1 MITLKESILSSTKTG
16 KQGLIEKWI
25 NDFLLKSNDIWT
37 FELYNKDN
45 HTYILFRGKEK
56 FCNFTN
62 KEVYISGEALKNMPK
77 EINGFYQIKVKSGIE
92 NLIPCKIIF
101 YEIKNTEIDLSFLS
115 YTKNDIKNAYEPL
128 LTFRSCDNIKITGK
142 PTIEGPYRILI
153 DFCENVIL
161 DSIKSKNLVLNV
173 CYTTAKEILNC
184 DFKTLNMD
192 SKISKFITVFN
203 DYQDIFSSKVYFT
216 DEFDKWINNINKNNK
231 IKQINIDNTKHG
243 ASCKITTETSNG
255 KTINYII
262 DKNLKKE
269 LEKQKI
275 FR

>member
-1 MITLKESILSSTKTG
+1 MRTLKESILSSTKTG

-25 NDFLLKSNDIWT
+25 NDFLLKSNDNWT

-56 FCNFTN
+56 FCNFTT

-92 NLIPCKIIF
+92 NLVPCKIIF
-101 YEIKNTEIDLSFLS
+101 YEIKNTEIDLSFLC
-115 YTKNDIKNAYEPL
+115 YTKDDIKKVDNIL

-142 PTIEGPYRILI
+142 PTIDGPYRILI
-153 DFCENVIL
+153 DFCEDVIL
-161 DSIKSKNLVLNV
+161 DSIKSKNLVLTV
-173 CYTTAKEILNC
+173 WHTTSKEIVNC

-231 IKQINIDNTKHG
+231 IKQINIDNTEHG

>member
-1 MITLKESILSSTKTG
+1 MKRDGYTLDYLKVDNNLKEIRK
-16 KQGLIEKWI
+16 KV
-25 NDFLLKSNDIWT
+25 
-37 FELYNKDN
+37 DN
-45 HTYILFRGKEK
+45 I
-56 FCNFTN
+56 
-62 KEVYISGEALKNMPK
+62 
-77 EINGFYQIKVKSGIE
+77 
-92 NLIPCKIIF
+92 
-101 YEIKNTEIDLSFLS
+101 
-115 YTKNDIKNAYEPL
+115 L

-142 PTIEGPYRILI
+142 PTIDGPYRILI

-161 DSIKSKNLVLNV
+161 DSIKSKNLVLTAWH
-173 CYTTAKEILNC
+173 TTSKEIVNC
-184 DFKTLNMD
+184 DFKTLNID
-192 SKISKFITVFN
+192 TKISKFITVFN

-231 IKQINIDNTKHG
+231 IKQINIDNTEHG

-269 LEKQKI
+269 LKKQKI

>member
-1 MITLKESILSSTKTG
+1 MKTLKESILSSTKTG

-101 YEIKNTEIDLSFLS
+101 YEIKNTEIDLSFLC
-115 YTKNDIKNAYEPL
+115 YTKDDIKKVDNIL

-173 CYTTAKEILNC
+173 CHTTAKEILNC

-192 SKISKFITVFN
+192 TKISKFITVFN

-231 IKQINIDNTKHG
+231 IKQINIDNTEHG